1 MLTKSVTK
9 RIELGHEPGDWIE
22 VRPLSWR
29 DLEGAKDRHQNQL
42 MARAADLGDALK
54 ALQGLSSDQQA
65 AAQKEA
71 AAKQNPSDL
80 YDVGYLLHRAIVDW
94 SYGEPVTEE
103 AIDSLDQQT
112 VDVVLAELLPKTSEA
127 DLKNGYSPSI
137 SPLKAT
143 VPSVEAG

>member
-1 MLTKSVTK
+1 MLTKSITK
-9 RIELGHEPGDWIE
+9 RIELAHEPGYWIE
-22 VRPLSWR
+22 IRPLSWR
-29 DLEGAKDRHQNQL
+29 DLEGAKDARQHQAIQRAIDL
-42 MARAADLGDALK
+42 GSALKDLSGLAADRKDDAPV
-54 ALQGLSSDQQA
+54 QQA
-65 AAQKEA
+65 TA
-71 AAKQNPSDL
+71 DL